1 MLGALA
7 ALGGCNDRPSH
18 TPAGHTHPEREV
30 RLPTRDVGPYLASGD
45 YLHVFR
51 DGAYQPFFVRGVDL
65 GVGMP
70 GTQPGDLAPSYD
82 DYRRWLG
89 QMDELGFDTVRIYT
103 LHFPRFYQALADHN
117 AEHLERPMRVLHG
130 IWLPEEHPDGGRDL
144 YALTA
149 ELDARIEET
158 VDAVHG
164 RRSIPARFGQAHGE
178 YDVDVSQYV
187 IGWVVGRE
195 IRFDEVIE
203 TDRAHGYDGAYEG
216 ALLRL
221 PSGRASERW
230 AAARLDH
237 VLVHEREHYGETR
250 PIALSSWMELDP
262 LTHPTEPR
270 NSGTDLASIDLAEL
284 DVFGVETGFF
294 ASYHVYPYYPPFIR
308 DDPGYAMATDA
319 LGSNGYLGV
328 LRDLR
333 SHYTG
338 IPLLVTEL
346 GVPASWGLAKRGALG
361 MDHGGHSEEAQALF
375 GARMIENVHAAGC
388 GGAVWFQWMD
398 GWFKP
403 VWITEH
409 RTFPRDRLRLW
420 HDVMSPQQAYG
431 LVAFALP
438 EPTYTRWAP
447 WRGEG
452 AIASIEADADAEF
465 FHLRI
470 TLSTPL
476 LDGESLTVGLDTYD
490 DARGEALLP
499 DGSRPGIRS
508 ELALS
513 IEAPDRAQL
522 SVMAAYDLAGI
533 EQEVTERGYASA
545 PSDGGEWHLMRW
557 QIEPGVDHPIGE
569 LRARRTGEEESSLD
583 AVVIDG
589 STVSIRLPWTLL
601 QFADP
606 SSRSVIDDD
615 PDTAMIEARVSEGIR
630 VAVSVRGA
638 LASTERFRWEGWER
652 APETAE
658 RMRPAARAVGGAL
671 RAIADP

>member
-1 MLGALA
+1 M
-7 ALGGCNDRPSH
+7 
-18 TPAGHTHPEREV
+18 GHTHPPRAV
-30 RLPTRDVGPYLASGD
+30 RLPTRDVGPYVASGD

-51 DGAYQPFFVRGVDL
+51 DGAYHPVFVRGVDL

-82 DYRRWLG
+82 DYRRWLE
-89 QMDELGFDTVRIYT
+89 QMDALGFDTVRIYT
-103 LHFPRFYQALADHN
+103 LHFPRFYRALDDHN
-117 AEHLERPMRVLHG
+117 AARPERPMRVLHG

-144 YALTA
+144 YSLSA

-164 RRSIPARFGQAHGE
+164 RRSIASRFGQAHGE
-178 YDVDVSQYV
+178 FDVDVSQYV
-187 IGWVVGRE
+187 LGWVVGRE
-195 IRFDEVIE
+195 VRFDEVIE
-203 TDRAHGYDGAYEG
+203 TDRVHGYDGAYEG

-230 AAARLDH
+230 AAERLDH
-237 VLVHEREHYGETR
+237 LLGYERDGYAETR
-250 PIALSSWMELDP
+250 PVAFSSWMEIDP

-308 DDPGYAMATDA
+308 DDPGYALATDA
-319 LGSNGYLGV
+319 MGSNGYLGV

-333 SHYTG
+333 AHYTG
-338 IPLLVTEL
+338 IPLLVTEF
-346 GVPASWGLAKRGALG
+346 GVPASWGMAKRGTSG
-361 MDHGGHSEEAQALF
+361 MDHGGHSEAMQAVF
-375 GARMIENVHAAGC
+375 GARMVENIHDAGC
-388 GGAVWFQWMD
+388 GGAVAFQWMD
-398 GWFKP
+398 GWFKT

-431 LVAFALP
+431 MIAFALP
-438 EPTYTRWAP
+438 EPSYARWTP
-447 WRGEG
+447 WAGEG
-452 AIASIEADADAEF
+452 GIAAIDADADAEF

-470 TLSTPL
+470 TLASPL
-476 LDGESLTVGLDTYD
+476 LDGERMIVGLDTYD
-490 DARGEALLP
+490 DARGEAALP

-508 ELALS
+508 EFALL
-513 IEAPDRAQL
+513 IEPPSRAEL

-533 EQEVTERGYASA
+533 EQDVTERGYASV
-545 PSDGGEWHLMRW
+545 PSDGGEWHVMRW
-557 QIEPGVDHPIGE
+557 QIEPDIEHPIGR
-569 LRARRTGEEESSLD
+569 LGARRGDGAGSSLD

-589 STVSIRLPWTLL
+589 DTISIRLPWTLL

-606 SSRSVIDDD
+606 STRSVIDDD
-615 PDTAMIEARVSEGIR
+615 PDTAVIEAEVSEGIR
-630 VAVSVRGA
+630 VAVSVHGA
-638 LASTERFRWEGWER
+638 VASTERFRWEGWER
-652 APETAE
+652 APETTE
-658 RMRPAARAVGGAL
+658 RMRPAARAVGDAL
-671 RAIADP
+671 RAIHDP